1 MIVLTTQPLTANG
14 SLETKLTLDTYMLL
28 FKISCLNQKLDD
40 MREKGKICNV
50 EYGPEL
56 DSFDQRVSSGGMENC
71 SFCSSEP
78 CASSTAE
85 SLDERLVSYLSL
97 VHRIP
102 SGIGWLHVMLGNA
115 QAIDIL

>member
-102 SGIGWLHVMLGNA
+102 
-115 QAIDIL
+115 